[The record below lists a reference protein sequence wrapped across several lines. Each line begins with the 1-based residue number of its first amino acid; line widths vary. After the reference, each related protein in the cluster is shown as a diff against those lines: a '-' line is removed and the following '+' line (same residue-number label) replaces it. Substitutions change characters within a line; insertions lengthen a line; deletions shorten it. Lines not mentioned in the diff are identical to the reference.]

1 MMNSVNV
8 HAKLISRRRLN
19 EQVYADDREAHRQAR
34 RGGREQ
40 QQAELKYQ
48 MQREQEREHRRASC
62 DAYGGRSDR
71 RRAVTSA
78 NDEYLAYVQAVR
90 E

>member
-1 MMNSVNV
+1 MNSVNV
-8 HAKLISRRRLN
+8 HAKLISRSRLN
-19 EQVYADDREAHRQAR
+19 EQVYADDCKQQQADR

-48 MQREQEREHRRASC
+48 VPREQEREHRRAGC
-62 DAYGGRSDR
+62 DAYGGRSGR
-71 RRAVTSA
+71 RGAVTSA